1 MFVGRCQKENAA
13 DLREVLVKFL
23 WKMTYIIILYASS
36 SSSPSSLKR
45 DSQVRDCTP
54 TRVKELP
61 GWVADDVI
69 FPIRVV
75 GPSEMGLLPVQVVS
89 NLVMATVMIMANH
102 GVVVAA
108 LLVAS
113 SLLRCMSNF
122 GFDESDGCSFGS
134 SRRTWSAGSF
144 RALLS
149 CNFCGLLGSGS

>member
-75 GPSEMGLLPVQVVS
+75 GPSEMGLLP
-89 NLVMATVMIMANH
+89 
-102 GVVVAA
+102 G
-108 LLVAS
+108 AS
-113 SLLRCMSNF
+113 SIQPRHGDCHDHGESWRRC
-122 GFDESDGCSFGS
+122 GCP
-134 SRRTWSAGSF
+134 SRRE
-144 RALLS
+144 
-149 CNFCGLLGSGS
+149 